1 MYAFANYLVKRGINV
16 LVVDIDLQKSIVS
29 QRKSDRA
36 AFNDQEEEYNVEGV
50 DIDTQ
55 EEANVLMENARHLM
69 V

>member
-1 MYAFANYLVKRGINV
+1 M
-16 LVVDIDLQKSIVS
+16 S

-55 EEANVLMENARHLM
+55 EEANVLMENARRLT